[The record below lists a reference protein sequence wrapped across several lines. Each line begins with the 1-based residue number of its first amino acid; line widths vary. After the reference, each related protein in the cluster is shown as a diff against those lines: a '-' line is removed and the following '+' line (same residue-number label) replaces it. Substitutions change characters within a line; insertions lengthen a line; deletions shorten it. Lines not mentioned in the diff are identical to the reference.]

1 MELKTYQ
8 QAAINDLKDYLS
20 RLGECMDM
28 DRAFREYWLDKGV
41 HVGLGA
47 IDPYQDILSGVPN
60 VCFKVPTGGGK
71 TFMACASVRPICDA
85 LPELKAK
92 SVVWLVPS
100 DAILEQTLKN
110 LKNPSHPYRQ
120 RLNADFGGRVE
131 VYSKQELLNGQ
142 NFNPTSVTE
151 QLSVMVLS
159 FDSFRSNKKEGL
171 KAFQENSN
179 LAPFSRVF
187 GEPDSPVENAD
198 STALFQVVNQLNP
211 LVIVDESHHARSKL
225 SIDTL
230 KDFNP
235 CFVLDLTA
243 TPRKESNL
251 ISITDAAAL
260 KLENM
265 VKLPVI
271 LYNRASKE
279 DVLLDAIDLRNSL
292 EAQAIEDEKAGGSYI
307 RPIVLFQAQ
316 PKGKEDATTFEK
328 LREQLV
334 SIGIPEDQIAI
345 KTADVNELK
354 KVDLLSHEC
363 PIRYIITVNALKEG
377 WDCPFAYVL
386 ATLANRTSQVDV
398 EQILGRVLRQPH
410 ARRSPSPNLNI
421 SYVLTSSAD
430 FQQTIK
436 NIIKGLN
443 DAGFSKDEYRV
454 GDDAEAIFPG
464 VAGAGGHE
472 QASQT
477 LWSTSD
483 STTDMQTEDQE
494 VPEFLLNSET
504 INDMANRLSEKPE
517 MTTPQLNNVSAMLA
531 TAATEAEQYDDALMK
546 NAQSGMDELPSEIR
560 DSMNAYQIKPEF
572 RDSIDGL
579 RIPQF
584 YLEEHLGIFAEGEF
598 SYLDAPTLDAGFQL
612 IGKPYDIDFA
622 HVDSEVVRIDIES
635 GSKVPKVMMMSS
647 AEQEYLRSMMENAPD
662 EKKRKICVDAMLN
675 RINKSNEISQSELA
689 NYLTLI
695 VDNMDKDELADLEKA
710 PHVYAR
716 KVEAYIKDLLVKHRM
731 GTFSKW
737 IATDKIVCQPSY
749 QLPEVV
755 RTNDAND
762 MYTKT
767 LYEAEGKMNGFEERF
782 ALRLSAQENVL
793 WWHRN
798 PERGDGFC
806 INGYINHYPDFII
819 MLKNGKVVLAETKGE
834 MLKNDDSRQKIELGA
849 AWTNAT
855 GKEFRYCMVFD
866 EGVEPLSGA
875 YNLNSFLELIAEL

>member
-1 MELKTYQ
+1 MELKSYQ
-8 QAAINDLKDYLS
+8 QSAINDLKDYLA
-20 RLGECMDM
+20 RLSECMDM
-28 DRAFREYWLDKGV
+28 DRAFREFWLDKGV

-47 IDPYQDILSGVPN
+47 IDPYQDILAGVPN

-71 TFMACASVRPICDA
+71 TFMACASVRPIFDA

-100 DAILEQTLKN
+100 EAILEQTLKN

-179 LAPFSRVF
+179 LAPFSQVL

-292 EAQAIEDEKAGGSYI
+292 EAQAIEAENRGGSYI

-334 SIGIPEDQIAI
+334 AIGIPEEQIAI

-354 KVDLLSHEC
+354 KVDLLSREC

-410 ARRSPSPNLNI
+410 ARRSPAPNLNI

-454 GDDAEAIFPG
+454 GDDVEAIFQG
-464 VAGAGGHE
+464 VPCS
-472 QASQT
+472 ASPEPENQT
-477 LWSTSD
+477 LWD
-483 STTDMQTEDQE
+483 STDTTPEQTTTDIGEPD
-494 VPEFLLNSET
+494 FLMNTAAL
-504 INDMANRLSEKPE
+504 DGMANRLAQEPFFASQTNE
-517 MTTPQLNNVSAMLA
+517 VSVMLA
-531 TAATEAEQYDDALMK
+531 NAATEAEQYDDALNK
-546 NAQSGMDELPSEIR
+546 SAQAGTIELPSEIR
-560 DSMNAYQIKPEF
+560 DSMNTYQIKPEF
-572 RDSIDGL
+572 RNSVEGL
-579 RIPQF
+579 RLPQF
-584 YLEEHLGIFAEGEF
+584 YREEHLGIFADGEL
-598 SYLDAPTLDAGFQL
+598 SYLDALSLDTGFQL
-612 IGKPYDIDFA
+612 LGKPYDIDFA
-622 HVDSEVVRIDIES
+622 HVDSEVVRIDIEK
-635 GSKVPKVMMMSS
+635 GGKVPKVMMMSS

-662 EKKRKICVDAMLN
+662 EKKRHLCVDAMLN
-675 RINKSNEISQSELA
+675 RINRSNEISQSDLA
-689 NYLTLI
+689 SYLSLI
-695 VDNMDKDELADLEKA
+695 VDNLDKDELADIEKA
-710 PHVYAR
+710 PHVYA
-716 KVEAYIKDLLVKHRM
+716 KKIEAYIKNLLVKHRM
-731 GTFSKW
+731 GTFAKW
-737 IATDKIVCQPSY
+737 MATDKIVCEPSY
-749 QLPEVV
+749 RLPDAI

-782 ALRLSAQENVL
+782 ALRLSAQDNVL

-798 PERGDGFC
+798 PERGGGFC
-806 INGYINHYPDFII
+806 INGFINHYPDFII
-819 MLKNGKVVLAETKGE
+819 MLNSGKIVLVETKGE

-855 GKEFRYCMVFD
+855 SKEFRYCMVFD

-875 YNLNSFLELIAEL
+875 YNLESFLELISEI

>member
-20 RLGECMDM
+20 RLSDCMDM
-28 DRAFREYWLDKGV
+28 DRAFREFWLAKGV
-41 HVGLGA
+41 HVGLDA

-71 TFMACASVRPICDA
+71 TFMACASVRPIFDA
-85 LPELKAK
+85 LPTLKTK

-131 VYSKQELLNGQ
+131 VYSKQELLSGQ

-179 LAPFSRVF
+179 LAAFGQVF
-187 GEPDSPVENAD
+187 GEPDLLVDNAD
-198 STALFQVVNQLNP
+198 PTALFQVVNQLNP

-243 TPRKESNL
+243 TPRQESNI

-292 EAQAIEDEKAGGSYI
+292 ETQAIEAEDRGGSHI

-334 SIGIPEDQIAI
+334 TIGIPEEQIAI

-354 KVDLLSHEC
+354 KVDLLSREC

-410 ARRSPSPNLNI
+410 ARRSLAPNLNI

-454 GDDAEAIFPG
+454 GSDAEAIFQG
-464 VAGAGGHE
+464 VPSSNMPAPE
-472 QASQT
+472 KQT
-477 LWSTSD
+477 LWDSLGNTPQSTASD
-483 STTDMQTEDQE
+483 PGEPD
-494 VPEFLLNSET
+494 FLMSADT
-504 INDMANRLSEKPE
+504 INDIANRLTEKPS
-517 MTTPQLNNVSAMLA
+517 TPSRANDVSSMLA
-531 TAATEAEQYDDALMK
+531 TAATEAEQYDDALNK
-546 NAQSGMDELPSEIR
+546 NAQTGLRELPSEIR
-560 DSMNAYQIKPEF
+560 DSMNTYQIKPEF
-572 RDSIDGL
+572 RNSTEGL
-579 RIPQF
+579 LLPQF
-584 YLEEHLGIFAEGEF
+584 YREEHLGIFAEGEL
-598 SYLDAPTLDAGFQL
+598 SYLDAPALDTGFQL
-612 IGKPYDIDFA
+612 KGKPYDIDFA
-622 HVDSEVVRIDIES
+622 HVDSEVVRIDIEK
-635 GSKVPKVMMMSS
+635 GGKVPKVMMMSS

-662 EKKRKICVDAMLN
+662 EKKRQLCVDAMLN
-675 RINKSNEISQSELA
+675 RINRSNEISQSDLA
-689 NYLTLI
+689 NYLSLI
-695 VDNMDKDELADLEKA
+695 VDNLDKDELADVEKA
-710 PHVYAR
+710 PHAYA
-716 KVEAYIKDLLVKHRM
+716 KKIESYIKDLLIKHRM

-737 IATDKIVCQPSY
+737 MATDKIVCQPSY
-749 QLPEVV
+749 RLPEVI
-755 RTNDAND
+755 RTNDTND

-782 ALRLSAQENVL
+782 ALRLSALDNVL

-806 INGYINHYPDFII
+806 INGFINHYPDFIV
-819 MLKNGKVVLAETKGE
+819 MLNSGKIVLVETKGE

-875 YNLNSFLELIAEL
+875 YNLDGFLELVSEL

>member
-8 QAAINDLKDYLS
+8 QAAINDLKDYLA

-28 DRAFREYWLDKGV
+28 DKAFREFWMNKGV

-47 IDPYQDILSGVPN
+47 IGPYQDILAEVPN

-71 TFMACASVRPICDA
+71 TFMACASVKPIFDA
-85 LPELKAK
+85 LPALKTK

-110 LKNPSHPYRQ
+110 LKDPAHPYRQ

-179 LAPFSRVF
+179 LASFGQVF
-187 GEPDSPVENAD
+187 GAPDSPVENAD

-260 KLENM
+260 KLESM

-292 EAQAIEDEKAGGSYI
+292 EAQATEDEKAGAPYI

-334 SIGIPEDQIAI
+334 AIGIPEEQIAI
-345 KTADVNELK
+345 KTADVNELR
-354 KVDLLSHEC
+354 KVNLLSREC

-410 ARRSPSPNLNI
+410 ARKSPSPNLNI

-454 GDDAEAIFPG
+454 GDDADAIFPG
-464 VAGAGGHE
+464 VQGTAQVIPTEQRLWGAPGE
-472 QASQT
+472 VSEAQD
-477 LWSTSD
+477 SD
-483 STTDMQTEDQE
+483 VEE
-494 VPEFLLNSET
+494 PEFLLNA
-504 INDMANRLSEKPE
+504 NALDGMANRLTNKPS
-517 MTTPQLNNVSAMLA
+517 TAAQSNSVGAMLA
-531 TAATEAEQYDDALMK
+531 SAATEAEQYDDALSRS
-546 NAQSGMDELPSEIR
+546 AQKGTIELPSEIR
-560 DSMNAYQIKPEF
+560 DSMNAYPIKPEF
-572 RDSIDGL
+572 RDSVEGL

-584 YLEEHLGIFAEGEF
+584 FREEHLGIFAEGEF
-598 SYLDAPTLDAGFQL
+598 SYLDAPTLDTGFHL
-612 IGKPYDIDFA
+612 RGKPYDIDFA
-622 HVDSEVVRIDIES
+622 HVDSEVVRIDIEN
-635 GSKVPKVMMMSS
+635 GGKVPKVMMMSS

-662 EKKRKICVDAMLN
+662 EKKRQICVDAMLN
-675 RINKSNEISQSELA
+675 RINRSNEISQSDLA
-689 NYLTLI
+689 NYLSLI
-695 VDNMDKDELADLEKA
+695 VGSLDKDELADLEKA

-716 KVEAYIKDLLVKHRM
+716 KVEAYIKDLLVKHRT
-731 GTFSKW
+731 GTFAKW
-737 IATDKIVCQPSY
+737 LATDKIVCQPAY
-749 QLPEVV
+749 QLPEVI

-782 ALRLSAQENVL
+782 ALRLSAQDNVL

-806 INGYINHYPDFII
+806 INGYINHYPDFVI
-819 MLKNGKVVLAETKGE
+819 MLKSGKIVLAETKGE

-855 GKEFRYCMVFD
+855 DKQFRYCMVFD

-875 YNLNSFLELIAEL
+875 YSLEGFFELISEI

>member
-20 RLGECMDM
+20 RLSDCMDM
-28 DRAFREYWLDKGV
+28 DRAFREFWLAKGV
-41 HVGLGA
+41 HVGLDA

-71 TFMACASVRPICDA
+71 TFMACASVRPIFDA
-85 LPELKAK
+85 LPTLKTK

-131 VYSKQELLNGQ
+131 VYSKQELLSGQ

-179 LAPFSRVF
+179 LAAFGQVF
-187 GEPDSPVENAD
+187 GEPDLLVDNAD
-198 STALFQVVNQLNP
+198 PTALFQVVNQLNP

-243 TPRKESNL
+243 TPRQESNI

-292 EAQAIEDEKAGGSYI
+292 ETQAIEAEDRGGSHI

-334 SIGIPEDQIAI
+334 TIGIPEEQIAI

-354 KVDLLSHEC
+354 KVDLLSREC

-410 ARRSPSPNLNI
+410 ARRSLAPNLNI

-454 GDDAEAIFPG
+454 GSDAEAIFQG
-464 VAGAGGHE
+464 VPSSNMPAPE
-472 QASQT
+472 KQT
-477 LWSTSD
+477 LWDSLGNTPQSTASD
-483 STTDMQTEDQE
+483 PGEPD
-494 VPEFLLNSET
+494 FLMSADT
-504 INDMANRLSEKPE
+504 INDIANRLTEKPS
-517 MTTPQLNNVSAMLA
+517 TPSRANDVSSMLA
-531 TAATEAEQYDDALMK
+531 TAATEAEQYDDALNK
-546 NAQSGMDELPSEIR
+546 NAQTGLRELPSEIR
-560 DSMNAYQIKPEF
+560 DSMNTYQIKPEF
-572 RDSIDGL
+572 RNSTEGL
-579 RIPQF
+579 LLPQF
-584 YLEEHLGIFAEGEF
+584 YREEHLGIFAEGEL
-598 SYLDAPTLDAGFQL
+598 SYLDAPALDTGFQL
-612 IGKPYDIDFA
+612 KGKPYDIDFA
-622 HVDSEVVRIDIES
+622 HVDSEVVRIDIEK
-635 GSKVPKVMMMSS
+635 GGKVPKVMMMSS

-662 EKKRKICVDAMLN
+662 EKKRQLCVDAMLN
-675 RINKSNEISQSELA
+675 RINRSNEISQSDLA
-689 NYLTLI
+689 NYLSLI
-695 VDNMDKDELADLEKA
+695 VDNLDKDELADVEKA
-710 PHVYAR
+710 PHAYA
-716 KVEAYIKDLLVKHRM
+716 KKIESYIKDLLIKHRM

-737 IATDKIVCQPSY
+737 MATDKIVCQPSY
-749 QLPEVV
+749 RLPEVI

-782 ALRLSAQENVL
+782 ALRLSALDNVL

-806 INGYINHYPDFII
+806 INGFINHYPDFIV
-819 MLKNGKVVLAETKGE
+819 MLNSGKIVLVETKGE

-875 YNLNSFLELIAEL
+875 YNLDGFLELVSEL

>member
-8 QAAINDLKDYLS
+8 QAAINDLKDYLA

-28 DRAFREYWLDKGV
+28 DKAFREFWMDKGV

-47 IDPYQDILSGVPN
+47 IDPYQDILAEVPN

-71 TFMACASVRPICDA
+71 TFMACASVKPIFDA
-85 LPELKAK
+85 LPALKTK

-110 LKNPSHPYRQ
+110 LKDPAHPYRQ

-179 LAPFSRVF
+179 LASFGQVF
-187 GEPDSPVENAD
+187 GAPDSPVENAD

-292 EAQAIEDEKAGGSYI
+292 EAQAIESEKAGAPYI

-334 SIGIPEDQIAI
+334 AIGVPEDQIAI

-354 KVDLLSHEC
+354 KVDLLSREC

-410 ARRSPSPNLNI
+410 ARKSPSPNLNI

-454 GDDAEAIFPG
+454 GDDADAIFPG
-464 VAGAGGHE
+464 VKSAAQTIPTE
-472 QASQT
+472 QK
-477 LWSTSD
+477 LWDAPGEVPEALDSD
-483 STTDMQTEDQE
+483 PEG
-494 VPEFLLNSET
+494 PEFLLNS
-504 INDMANRLSEKPE
+504 DALGGMANRLTDKPS
-517 MTTPQLNNVSAMLA
+517 TTAQSNSVGAMLA
-531 TAATEAEQYDDALMK
+531 SAATEAEQYDDAL
-546 NAQSGMDELPSEIR
+546 SR
-560 DSMNAYQIKPEF
+560 
-572 RDSIDGL
+572 
-579 RIPQF
+579 
-584 YLEEHLGIFAEGEF
+584 
-598 SYLDAPTLDAGFQL
+598 
-612 IGKPYDIDFA
+612 
-622 HVDSEVVRIDIES
+622 
-635 GSKVPKVMMMSS
+635 S
-647 AEQEYLRSMMENAPD
+647 A
-662 EKKRKICVDAMLN
+662 
-675 RINKSNEISQSELA
+675 
-689 NYLTLI
+689 
-695 VDNMDKDELADLEKA
+695 
-710 PHVYAR
+710 
-716 KVEAYIKDLLVKHRM
+716 
-731 GTFSKW
+731 
-737 IATDKIVCQPSY
+737 
-749 QLPEVV
+749 
-755 RTNDAND
+755 
-762 MYTKT
+762 
-767 LYEAEGKMNGFEERF
+767 
-782 ALRLSAQENVL
+782 
-793 WWHRN
+793 
-798 PERGDGFC
+798 
-806 INGYINHYPDFII
+806 
-819 MLKNGKVVLAETKGE
+819 
-834 MLKNDDSRQKIELGA
+834 
-849 AWTNAT
+849 
-855 GKEFRYCMVFD
+855 
-866 EGVEPLSGA
+866 
-875 YNLNSFLELIAEL
+875 

>member
-8 QAAINDLKDYLS
+8 QAAINDLKDYLA

-28 DRAFREYWLDKGV
+28 DKAFREFWMDKGV

-47 IDPYQDILSGVPN
+47 IDPYQDILAEVPN

-71 TFMACASVRPICDA
+71 TFMACASVKPIFDA
-85 LPELKAK
+85 LPALKTK

-110 LKNPSHPYRQ
+110 LKDPAHPYRQ

-179 LAPFSRVF
+179 LASFGQVF
-187 GEPDSPVENAD
+187 GAPDSPVENAD

-292 EAQAIEDEKAGGSYI
+292 EAQAIESEKAGAPYI

-334 SIGIPEDQIAI
+334 AIGVPEDQIAI

-354 KVDLLSHEC
+354 KVDLLSREC

-410 ARRSPSPNLNI
+410 ARKSPSPNLNI

-454 GDDAEAIFPG
+454 GDDADAIFPG
-464 VAGAGGHE
+464 VKSAAQTIPTE
-472 QASQT
+472 QK
-477 LWSTSD
+477 LWDAPGEVPEALDSD
-483 STTDMQTEDQE
+483 PEG
-494 VPEFLLNSET
+494 PEFLLNS
-504 INDMANRLSEKPE
+504 DALGGMANRLTDKPS
-517 MTTPQLNNVSAMLA
+517 TTAQSNSVGAMLA
-531 TAATEAEQYDDALMK
+531 SAATEAEQYDDALSRS
-546 NAQSGMDELPSEIR
+546 AQKGTIELPSEIR
-560 DSMNAYQIKPEF
+560 DSMNSYPIKPEF
-572 RDSIDGL
+572 RDSVEEL

-584 YLEEHLGIFAEGEF
+584 FREEHLGIFAEGEF
-598 SYLDAPTLDAGFQL
+598 SYLDAPTLDTGFQL
-612 IGKPYDIDFA
+612 TGKPYDIDFA
-622 HVDSEVVRIDIES
+622 HVDSEVVRIDIEK
-635 GSKVPKVMMMSS
+635 GGKVPKVMMMSS

-662 EKKRKICVDAMLN
+662 EKKRQLCVDAMLN
-675 RINKSNEISQSELA
+675 RINRSNEISQSDLA
-689 NYLTLI
+689 NYLSLI
-695 VDNMDKDELADLEKA
+695 VGSLDKDELADLEKA

-737 IATDKIVCQPSY
+737 LVTDKIVCQPAY
-749 QLPEVV
+749 QLPEVI

-782 ALRLSAQENVL
+782 ALRLSSQDNVL

-819 MLKNGKVVLAETKGE
+819 MLKSGKIVLAETKGE

-855 GKEFRYCMVFD
+855 DKQFRYCMVFD

-875 YNLNSFLELIAEL
+875 YSLEGFLELISEI

>member
-8 QAAINDLKDYLS
+8 QAAINDLKDYLA

-28 DRAFREYWLDKGV
+28 DKAFREFWMDKGV

-47 IDPYQDILSGVPN
+47 IDPYQDILAEVPN

-71 TFMACASVRPICDA
+71 TFMACASVKPIFDA
-85 LPELKAK
+85 LPALKTK

-110 LKNPSHPYRQ
+110 LKDPAHPYRQ

-142 NFNPTSVTE
+142 NLNPTSVTE

-179 LAPFSRVF
+179 LASFGQVF
-187 GEPDSPVENAD
+187 GAPDSPVENAD

-292 EAQAIEDEKAGGSYI
+292 EAQAIESEKAGAPYI

-334 SIGIPEDQIAI
+334 AIGVPEDQIAI

-354 KVDLLSHEC
+354 KVDLLSREC

-410 ARRSPSPNLNI
+410 ARKSPSPNLNI

-454 GDDAEAIFPG
+454 GDDADAIFPG
-464 VAGAGGHE
+464 VKSAAQTIPTE
-472 QASQT
+472 QK
-477 LWSTSD
+477 LWDAPGEVPEALDSD
-483 STTDMQTEDQE
+483 PEG
-494 VPEFLLNSET
+494 PEFLLNS
-504 INDMANRLSEKPE
+504 DALGGMANRLTDKPS
-517 MTTPQLNNVSAMLA
+517 TTAQSNSVGAMLA
-531 TAATEAEQYDDALMK
+531 SAATEAEQYDDALSRS
-546 NAQSGMDELPSEIR
+546 AQKGTIELPSEIR
-560 DSMNAYQIKPEF
+560 DSMNAYPIKPEF
-572 RDSIDGL
+572 RDSVEEL

-584 YLEEHLGIFAEGEF
+584 FREEHLGIFAEGEF
-598 SYLDAPTLDAGFQL
+598 SYLDAPTLDTGFQL
-612 IGKPYDIDFA
+612 TGKPYDIDFA
-622 HVDSEVVRIDIES
+622 HVDSEVVRIDIEK
-635 GSKVPKVMMMSS
+635 GGKVPKVMMMSS

-662 EKKRKICVDAMLN
+662 EKKRQLCVDAMLN
-675 RINKSNEISQSELA
+675 RINRSNEISQSDLA
-689 NYLTLI
+689 NYLSLI
-695 VDNMDKDELADLEKA
+695 VGSLDKDELADLEKA

-737 IATDKIVCQPSY
+737 LVTDKIVCQPAY
-749 QLPEVV
+749 QLPEVI

-782 ALRLSAQENVL
+782 ALRLSSQDNVL

-819 MLKNGKVVLAETKGE
+819 MLKSGKIVLAETKGE
-834 MLKNDDSRQKIELGA
+834 MLKNGTVKNLAHFSDSLISPPSGA
-849 AWTNAT
+849 AT
-855 GKEFRYCMVFD
+855 
-866 EGVEPLSGA
+866 PP
-875 YNLNSFLELIAEL
+875 AESRPDSASSPTRSRPRT